1 MNRKLLQQFCDFVE
15 AIFLESQLVF
25 RYKSKDLV
33 ELIIQFMLSH
43 HAGDDLKCN
52 CRFNIRKICHNSQF
66 CTFEHGLCRSEWVD
80 GESPEALVLLNVV
93 NLTKRAVRNDFSS
106 SPETIVQRSWH
117 CDFGKTKIRKPISLL
132 SASAF
137 CCFAHSLPVG
147 SLNSCAYE
155 CWNIWRE
162 ADSCFVHSACLA

>member
-1 MNRKLLQQFCDFVE
+1 MQHVCNNEKQNAVIAMDCTSQSVKKVLKEIISELLRTTETLKL
-15 AIFLESQLVF
+15 A
-25 RYKSKDLV
+25 
-33 ELIIQFMLSH
+33 
-43 HAGDDLKCN
+43 
-52 CRFNIRKICHNSQF
+52 
-66 CTFEHGLCRSEWVD
+66 
-80 GESPEALVLLNVV
+80 NVV

-137 CCFAHSLPVG
+137 CCFGHSLPVG

>member
-1 MNRKLLQQFCDFVE
+1 
-15 AIFLESQLVF
+15 
-25 RYKSKDLV
+25 
-33 ELIIQFMLSH
+33 MLKFH
-43 HAGDDLKCN
+43 
-52 CRFNIRKICHNSQF
+52 
-66 CTFEHGLCRSEWVD
+66 
-80 GESPEALVLLNVV
+80 NVV

-137 CCFAHSLPVG
+137 CCFGHSLPVG

>member
-1 MNRKLLQQFCDFVE
+1 MSGQHQANAKCRNSVAAIYNNYTTKTCRIVHIRVHFFRMDCICFVYRICVQFRSAWARPRL
-15 AIFLESQLVF
+15 AITNFFQPPQ
-25 RYKSKDLV
+25 KT
-33 ELIIQFMLSH
+33 
-43 HAGDDLKCN
+43 LK
-52 CRFNIRKICHNSQF
+52 FH
-66 CTFEHGLCRSEWVD
+66 
-80 GESPEALVLLNVV
+80 NVV

-137 CCFAHSLPVG
+137 CCFGHSLPVG

>member
-1 MNRKLLQQFCDFVE
+1 
-15 AIFLESQLVF
+15 
-25 RYKSKDLV
+25 
-33 ELIIQFMLSH
+33 MLKY
-43 HAGDDLKCN
+43 GRLK
-52 CRFNIRKICHNSQF
+52 FH
-66 CTFEHGLCRSEWVD
+66 
-80 GESPEALVLLNVV
+80 NVV

-137 CCFAHSLPVG
+137 CCFGHSLPVG

>member
-1 MNRKLLQQFCDFVE
+1 MDDYIKFYNLFLVSPKLKE
-15 AIFLESQLVF
+15 A
-25 RYKSKDLV
+25 Y
-33 ELIIQFMLSH
+33 
-43 HAGDDLKCN
+43 DLKLEFEDVITGKSSN
-52 CRFNIRKICHNSQF
+52 RHLNYDLFQKRRGSYSNSNSLHPNILYRAHNFTSFLRQLPKNQKGTLKF
-66 CTFEHGLCRSEWVD
+66 H
-80 GESPEALVLLNVV
+80 NVV

-117 CDFGKTKIRKPISLL
+117 FNFGKTKIRKPISLL

-137 CCFAHSLPVG
+137 CCFGHSLPVG

>member
-1 MNRKLLQQFCDFVE
+1 MC
-15 AIFLESQLVF
+15 
-25 RYKSKDLV
+25 
-33 ELIIQFMLSH
+33 SH
-43 HAGDDLKCN
+43 GQVVKTLASHAGIRGSTPLGTTNKDMQFQQKFAYPFSLLKTLK
-52 CRFNIRKICHNSQF
+52 FH
-66 CTFEHGLCRSEWVD
+66 
-80 GESPEALVLLNVV
+80 NVV

-137 CCFAHSLPVG
+137 CCFGHSLPVG